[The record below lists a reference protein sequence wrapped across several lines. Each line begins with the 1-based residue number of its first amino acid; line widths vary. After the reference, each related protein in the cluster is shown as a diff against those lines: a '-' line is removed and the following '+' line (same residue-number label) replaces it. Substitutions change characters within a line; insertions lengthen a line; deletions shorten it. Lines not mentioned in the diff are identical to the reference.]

1 MDKQT
6 LEYYNDH
13 AIEYYIST
21 IDVDMRDIYELFE
34 VNLADGDSILDVGC
48 GSGRDS
54 YYFLGTGYSVTAIE
68 PSKELARLASERI
81 GMEVINT
88 PIQAIN
94 FKSQFNGV
102 WACASLLHIPFI
114 EMPTVLI
121 KLHEALK
128 DGGTLFISLKKGDYE
143 GYRNGRY
150 FCDYNVPKFEQ
161 LNYKDIGYQLLKY
174 HESADKRSDRQLETW
189 LNIVL
194 RKPAYH
200 TN

>member
-1 MDKQT
+1 MDLKT
-6 LEYYNDH
+6 VEYYNDH
-13 AIEYYIST
+13 AIEYYNST
-21 IDVDMRDIYELFE
+21 IDVDMRDLYALFE
-34 VNLADGDSILDVGC
+34 ANLSSGDSILDVGC

-54 YYFLGTGYSVTAIE
+54 CYFLRNDYSVTAIE

-94 FKSQFNGV
+94 FTSQFKGV
-102 WACASLLHIPFI
+102 WACASLLHIPFL
-114 EMPTVLI
+114 EMPAVLR
-121 KLHEALK
+121 KLHEALE

-150 FCDYNVPKFEQ
+150 FCDYDVPKFEQ
-161 LNYKDIGYQLLKY
+161 LHYTDIGYQLVNY
-174 HESADKRSDRQLETW
+174 QESLDKRPGRNQEVW

-194 RKPAYH
+194 RKP
-200 TN
+200 NFK